1 MIGMLSDYQTLSNQE
16 SGLGRY
22 DIAVLPLYNKE
33 RGFVFE
39 LKMAK
44 CMEELDDTA
53 NKACEQIKAM
63 KYIEGLNK
71 KGYTDIVGLELPF
84 IKNPV

>member
-1 MIGMLSDYQTLSNQE
+1 MIGMLSDYKTLSNQE

-39 LKMAK
+39 LKIAK

-71 KGYTDIVGLELPF
+71 KGYTDI
-84 IKNPV
+84 